1 MVVAI
6 NRPSIYYSLHMVK
19 KKNQQEIEGN
29 ECATN
34 FKPEKAR
41 EQISVLNKRRHELH
55 IQGINIW

>member
-1 MVVAI
+1 MLF
-6 NRPSIYYSLHMVK
+6 STHGK

-29 ECATN
+29 VCATN

-41 EQISVLNKRRHELH
+41 EQISVLNKKRHEH